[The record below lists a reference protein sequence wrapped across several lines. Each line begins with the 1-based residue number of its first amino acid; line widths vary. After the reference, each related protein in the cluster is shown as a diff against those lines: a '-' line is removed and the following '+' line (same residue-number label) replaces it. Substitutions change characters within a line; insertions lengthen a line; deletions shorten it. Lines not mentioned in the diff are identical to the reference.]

1 MKERFAT
8 QLRHWKRRKTRLG
21 DAAVGRIGESHVDQ
35 GTRIAKYLDMTIDGN
50 FYEHGLDFGCGWG
63 RFSEQLASCCG
74 HLWVADIFKD
84 WVLRAEYADVVVSP
98 VVMTSQTLPL
108 ADGSMD
114 LVADIMT
121 LQSIDNDS
129 LARAAM
135 HELRR
140 VARSGAT
147 VITLHVVKSKAP
159 TRTAAQRAA
168 HLGLSNWTEK
178 VIADIDQSGEQYS
191 YLTGTRD

>member
-1 MKERFAT
+1 VSDRFTT

-35 GTRIAKYLDMTIDGN
+35 GERITKYFEQVLNGG

-63 RFSEQLASCCG
+63 RFSELLASHCG

-84 WVLRAEYADVVVSP
+84 WVLRAEYADAVVSP
-98 VVMTSQTLPL
+98 IVMQSQKLPL
-108 ADGSMD
+108 DTGSMD
-114 LVADIMT
+114 LVVDIMT
-121 LQSIDNDS
+121 IQSIDNDS
-129 LARAAM
+129 LAREAM

-147 VITLHVVKSKAP
+147 VISLHVVKPKSP
-159 TRTAAQRAA
+159 TRTPAQRAL
-168 HLGLSNWTEK
+168 HLGVSNWSGKIVT
-178 VIADIDQSGEQYS
+178 DIDRSGEEYG
-191 YLTGTRD
+191 Y